1 MIAVYLLQH
10 LNAFARLGRLSA
22 ASQKLHIS
30 QPALTRSMQKPE
42 QKPGASLFIWNR
54 TLCRK
59 K

>member
-10 LNAFARLGRLSA
+10 LNAFARLGRLSV
-22 ASQKLHIS
+22 ASHKLHIF

-42 QKPGASLFIWNR
+42 QKPCASLFIWDII
-54 TLCRK
+54 LCRK